1 MRRCPA
7 AEAWQEWDLKPAR
20 RSGVLVERVRPGG
33 AGVLEEKTRVIVRT
47 RVGAGWLTECRA
59 GQESGLTSTTQK
71 EN

>member
-33 AGVLEEKTRVIVRT
+33 AGVLEEKP
-47 RVGAGWLTECRA
+47 G
-59 GQESGLTSTTQK
+59 
-71 EN
+71 

>member
-33 AGVLEEKTRVIVRT
+33 AGVLEEKTIHCRPGLVRDT
-47 RVGAGWLTECRA
+47 MWDALWI
-59 GQESGLTSTTQK
+59 
-71 EN
+71 